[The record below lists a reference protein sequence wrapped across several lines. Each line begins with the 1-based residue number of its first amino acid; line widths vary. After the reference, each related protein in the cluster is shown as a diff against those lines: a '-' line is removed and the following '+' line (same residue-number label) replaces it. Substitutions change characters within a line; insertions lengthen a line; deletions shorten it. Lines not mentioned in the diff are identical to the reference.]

1 MENNKLS
8 LAEVSEYMNSAITY
22 NNSAIEIT
30 NVWFQLLSNN
40 ERDESTAR
48 LIFAISELLDIFT
61 SKINKALE
69 KIDELKHHTNGI

>member
-8 LAEVSEYMNSAITY
+8 LAEVSKYMNSAITY

-30 NVWFQLLSNN
+30 NLWFELLSNN

-48 LIFAISELLDIFT
+48 LIFAISELLDIST
-61 SKINKALE
+61 SNINKALE
-69 KIDELKHHTNGI
+69 KN

>member
-40 ERDESTAR
+40 EIDESTAR
-48 LIFAISELLDIFT
+48 LIFAISELLDIST

>member
-48 LIFAISELLDIFT
+48 LIFAISELLDIST

-69 KIDELKHHTNGI
+69 KLTN

>member
-8 LAEVSEYMNSAITY
+8 LAEVSEYMNSAINY

-48 LIFAISELLDIFT
+48 LIFAISELLDIST

>member
-8 LAEVSEYMNSAITY
+8 LAEVSESMNSAISY
-22 NNSAIEIT
+22 NNSAIQIT
-30 NVWFQLLSNN
+30 NLWFQLLSNN

-48 LIFAISELLDIFT
+48 LIFAISELLDIST

-69 KIDELKHHTNGI
+69 KIHELKHHTNGI

>member
-48 LIFAISELLDIFT
+48 LIFAISELLDIST

-69 KIDELKHHTNGI
+69 KIHELKHHTNGI

>member
-8 LAEVSEYMNSAITY
+8 LAEVSESMNSAISY

-30 NVWFQLLSNN
+30 NLWFQLLSNN

-48 LIFAISELLDIFT
+48 LIFAISELLDIST

-69 KIDELKHHTNGI
+69 KIHELKHHTNGI

>member
-48 LIFAISELLDIFT
+48 LIFAISELLDIST

>member
-8 LAEVSEYMNSAITY
+8 LAEVSEYMNSAISY

-30 NVWFQLLSNN
+30 NLWFQLLSNN

-48 LIFAISELLDIFT
+48 LIFAISELLDIST

-69 KIDELKHHTNGI
+69 KIHELKHHTNGI

>member
-8 LAEVSEYMNSAITY
+8 LAEVSESMNSAISY

-30 NVWFQLLSNN
+30 NLWFQLLSNN
-40 ERDESTAR
+40 ERDESTVR
-48 LIFAISELLDIFT
+48 LIFAISELLDIST

>member
-8 LAEVSEYMNSAITY
+8 VAEVSEYMNSAITY

-30 NVWFQLLSNN
+30 NLWFQLLSNN
-40 ERDESTAR
+40 ERDESTGR
-48 LIFAISELLDIFT
+48 LIFAISELLDIST

>member
-8 LAEVSEYMNSAITY
+8 LAEVSESMNSAITY
-22 NNSAIEIT
+22 NNSVIEIT

-40 ERDESTAR
+40 ETDESTAR
-48 LIFAISELLDIFT
+48 LIFAISELLDIST

>member
-22 NNSAIEIT
+22 NNSAIEIA
-30 NVWFQLLSNN
+30 NLWFELLSNN

-48 LIFAISELLDIFT
+48 LIFAISELLDIST

-69 KIDELKHHTNGI
+69 KIHELKHHTNGI

>member
-30 NVWFQLLSNN
+30 NLWFQLLSNN

-48 LIFAISELLDIFT
+48 LIFAISELLDIST

>member
-8 LAEVSEYMNSAITY
+8 LAEVSESMNSAISY

-30 NVWFQLLSNN
+30 NLWFQLLSNN

-48 LIFAISELLDIFT
+48 LIFAISELLDIST

-69 KIDELKHHTNGI
+69 KFTN

>member
-8 LAEVSEYMNSAITY
+8 LAEVSESMNSAISY
-22 NNSAIEIT
+22 NNSAIEIA
-30 NVWFQLLSNN
+30 NLWFQLLSNN

-48 LIFAISELLDIFT
+48 LIFAISELLDIST

-69 KIDELKHHTNGI
+69 KIHELKHHTNGI

>member
-1 MENNKLS
+1 MANNKLS
-8 LAEVSEYMNSAITY
+8 LVEVSECMSSAISY

-30 NVWFQLLSNN
+30 NLWLQLLSNN

-48 LIFAISELLDIFT
+48 LIFAISELLDIST

-69 KIDELKHHTNGI
+69 KIHELKHHTNGI